1 MQSSSNL
8 ASKAILQ
15 FTDKL
20 KQLTSY
26 EQIGLAM
33 ACSLTPNSGP
43 IRKNLSG
50 LLPKFQLADA
60 FFRSWLPIILVLEAA
75 LILIAIIAGPLSG
88 ILGGIVVGAVAATSI
103 IIVLL
108 VPSILFAAGII
119 VTAYRTPSV
128 YESIRVATRHRS
140 LYLGRLQHSARLLS
154 GLPGNVD
161 RGLDGFRILGA
172 MSDLISI
179 ASLNPQDLS
188 PQISAI
194 KNIAITQD
202 EQVKKIPSYLS
213 IAYGAIAESMWGE
226 DRIVSSLLSLKR
238 PLLRPGVFRSDSG
251 SILYELFI
259 HAHSPVYEMV
269 AVTITTLLISVPI
282 AIIMASLTFFFL
294 FFLLI
299 SGFIR
304 TRTIEPGTHHYA
316 ILSKSLSP
324 LINASKNIS
333 HSGNLSVDLSR
344 AATAVGASL
353 SGSQPILRS
362 DLIDLAD
369 LITQQVKGKENARYV
384 SQMLFFPYWCSQA
397 IPSDDD
403 TNAPIDIGKRPEST
417 LSKEVFRFQGALSES
432 LSEILNI
439 KPTPNNLPNQ
449 PFEKASGVNVLS
461 PTVTNKDMDDSQTDV
476 TTAKNPG
483 EDIAQVDDTQGT
495 PDDTDI
501 NKEYGDTKDPSDPDA
516 SLEELGIDENE
527 DEEPPKPPG
536 EEDYSDEWNVDGES
550 DSEEYY
556 EDTSS
561 DDDYDDN
568 TYDDD
573 IEKLLGE
580 EDDEENER

>member
-8 ASKAILQ
+8 ASKAIRQ

-20 KQLTSY
+20 KQLTPY

-33 ACSLTPNSGP
+33 ACSFTTNSGP
-43 IRKNLSG
+43 IRKNLSV
-50 LLPKFQLADA
+50 LLPNFRLADA
-60 FFRSWLPIILVLEAA
+60 FFRSCLPFILGIEVL
-75 LILIAIIAGPLSG
+75 LILMAIIAGPLSG
-88 ILGGIVVGAVAATSI
+88 ILGGLVVGMVSLTALI
-103 IIVLL
+103 IILFIPL
-108 VPSILFAAGII
+108 VLFAAGTI

-128 YESIRVATRHRS
+128 YDSIRVATRHRS

-154 GLPGNVD
+154 GLPGNVE

-179 ASLNPQDLS
+179 ADLNPLDLS
-188 PQISAI
+188 PNISAI
-194 KNIAITQD
+194 NNIAITQED
-202 EQVKKIPSYLS
+202 QVNQIPPYLS

-226 DRIVSSLLSLKR
+226 DRIVSSLLSLRR
-238 PLLRPGVFRSDSG
+238 PFLRPGVFRSDSG
-251 SILYELFI
+251 SVLYELLI
-259 HAHSPVYEMV
+259 HAHSPGAVLV
-269 AVTITTLLISVPI
+269 AATLTLMLISIPI
-282 AIIMASLTFFFL
+282 AISMAFSTLCFL

-299 SGFIR
+299 AGFIR

-333 HSGNLSVDLSR
+333 HSVNISVDLSR
-344 AATAVGASL
+344 AATDLGTSL
-353 SGSQPILRS
+353 SGSQPILRR
-362 DLIDLAD
+362 DLIALAD
-369 LITQQVKGKENARYV
+369 LIAQQVKGKENARYV

-403 TNAPIDIGKRPEST
+403 AKPPMDIGKKPEAT

-432 LSEILNI
+432 LAEILS
-439 KPTPNNLPNQ
+439 KKSTPKKLPHQ
-449 PFEKASGVNVLS
+449 PFVKTSNANVLS

-495 PDDTDI
+495 PDDTDL

-516 SLEELGIDENE
+516 SLEDLVIDENE
-527 DEEPPKPPG
+527 DEEPPKEPG
-536 EEDYSDEWNVDGES
+536 EEEYSDEWDVDGES

-561 DDDYDDN
+561 NGDYDDN

-580 EDDEENER
+580 EEEDDER